1 MGWFGTFNK
10 FNAYTQT
17 ADAAKEDKSGPGRK
31 RAAKIPGQVI
41 REIRAVSEYLGWTPS
56 MLESEYRMTKHQIKN
71 ILSGLTGAYL
81 IHSESDLPVQ
91 HAGTSAR

>member
-1 MGWFGTFNK
+1 MGWFGSFNK

-17 ADAAKEDKSGPGRK
+17 ADPAKEDKSGPGRK
-31 RAAKIPGQVI
+31 RAGKVPDQVI

-81 IHSESDLPVQ
+81 IHSESDLPVE
-91 HAGTSAR
+91 HAQTSAR